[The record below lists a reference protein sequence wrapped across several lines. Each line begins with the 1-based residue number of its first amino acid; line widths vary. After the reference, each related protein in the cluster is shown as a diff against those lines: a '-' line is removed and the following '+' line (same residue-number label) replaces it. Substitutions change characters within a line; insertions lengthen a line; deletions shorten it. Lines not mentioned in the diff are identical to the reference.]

1 MKTPRTFHQ
10 TVAVHTIALL
20 ALAGS
25 TLLSGCATDSSLL
38 GSGTNITVSDK
49 TRMTKSGYLS
59 DYARL
64 KQTPWSDGIECWRD
78 PEFNAKNYDKVLI
91 SRIVISLA
99 PPKDKDGQGYSTTDR
114 SWRPHALLSGCAT
127 DSSLLGSGTNITVS
141 DKTRMTKIGY
151 LSDYARLKQT
161 PWSDGIECWRDP
173 EFNAKNYDKV
183 LISRIVIS
191 LAPPKDKDAQQLIDP
206 GDLKTLTDY
215 FHGSLSKALKPKMQV
230 VDTPGPGVVVI
241 GIALTSLVP
250 TTVSKSVT
258 GTLIPYAFI
267 AEAGSG
273 VASGRPAG
281 STPYMGETGME
292 MAFRDGTSG
301 AVLGECRDT
310 EIGRK
315 YAADASSNAV
325 GTVQTWTGGYV
336 NSFQAWSYA
345 KNAFDKWS
353 MLVAKRLADLRGANL
368 AQ

>member
-1 MKTPRTFHQ
+1 VRLVPYHASVCEGLVEAGRALAWVVGGSIGAWQKTNSDQGLVTQFIQEALMKTPRTFHQ

-20 ALAGS
+20 TLAGS

-49 TRMTKSGYLS
+49 TRMTKS
-59 DYARL
+59 
-64 KQTPWSDGIECWRD
+64 
-78 PEFNAKNYDKVLI
+78 
-91 SRIVISLA
+91 
-99 PPKDKDGQGYSTTDR
+99 
-114 SWRPHALLSGCAT
+114 
-127 DSSLLGSGTNITVS
+127 
-141 DKTRMTKIGY
+141 GY